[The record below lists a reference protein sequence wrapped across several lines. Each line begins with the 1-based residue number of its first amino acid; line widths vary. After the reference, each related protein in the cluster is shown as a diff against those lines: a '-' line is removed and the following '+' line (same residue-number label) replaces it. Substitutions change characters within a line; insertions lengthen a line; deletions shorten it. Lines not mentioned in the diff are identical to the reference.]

1 MVPRKNPSINR
12 TLLNHSLKTIRH
24 LKERRKVVMIMTINL
39 LYFIVTIK
47 KVPRN
52 VKETLQQNQQTQLHE
67 QLKAK
72 ALEYR
77 NHHLL

>member
-1 MVPRKNPSINR
+1 
-12 TLLNHSLKTIRH
+12 
-24 LKERRKVVMIMTINL
+24 MTINL

-52 VKETLQQNQQTQLHE
+52 VKETLQQNQQKQLHE

-77 NHHLL
+77 NHHFL

>member
-1 MVPRKNPSINR
+1 
-12 TLLNHSLKTIRH
+12 
-24 LKERRKVVMIMTINL
+24 MIMTINL